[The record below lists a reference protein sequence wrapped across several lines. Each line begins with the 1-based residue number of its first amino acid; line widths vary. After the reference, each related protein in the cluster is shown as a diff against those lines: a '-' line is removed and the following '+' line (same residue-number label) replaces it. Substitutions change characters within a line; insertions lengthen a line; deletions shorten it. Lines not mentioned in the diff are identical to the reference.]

1 MKGDS
6 GRRVPGG
13 VRAGRRQAFALLA
26 VVAGLVLLVASG
38 LVIWRGQGVSEVGAG
53 DAARLSTPTPTA
65 TARPARV
72 DVPVTDGRR
81 LPAAAVPPVR
91 LAIPAIGLAAPV
103 DQVGIV
109 AATGEYQVPSDVD
122 RLGWYQFGPDLAA
135 TAGSIVVAGHVD
147 GAGQGRGAFFRLAEL
162 APGDRIDLADAAGT
176 GYGFEVV
183 AREVYPKEEIPL
195 DRYFARDG
203 ELRLT
208 LITCGGD
215 FDSGARRYSD
225 NVVVTAV
232 PVR

>member
-1 MKGDS
+1 MKGES
-6 GRRVPGG
+6 GRRVPGA
-13 VRAGRRQAFALLA
+13 VRAGRRHAFALLA
-26 VVAGLVLLVASG
+26 VVTGLVLLIASG
-38 LVIWRGQGVSEVGAG
+38 LVIWRGQGVSEVGV
-53 DAARLSTPTPTA
+53 DSAALSTPTPAA

-81 LPAAAVPPVR
+81 LPAVTVPPVR
-91 LAIPAIGLAAPV
+91 LAVPAIGLTAPV
-103 DQVGIV
+103 DQVGISPE
-109 AATGEYQVPSDVD
+109 TGEYEVPSDVD
-122 RLGWYQFGPDLAA
+122 RLGWYRFGPDLAA

-162 APGDRIDLADAAGT
+162 APGDRIELVDAAGT

-183 AREVYPKEEIPL
+183 AREVHRKEEIPL

-215 FDSGARRYSD
+215 FDSGVRRYSD
-225 NVVVTAV
+225 NIVVTAV

>member
-1 MKGDS
+1 
-6 GRRVPGG
+6 
-13 VRAGRRQAFALLA
+13 
-26 VVAGLVLLVASG
+26 VVTGLVLLIASG
-38 LVIWRGQGVSEVGAG
+38 LVISRDRGVSEVGA
-53 DAARLSTPTPTA
+53 DSAALSTPTAAA

-72 DVPVTDGRR
+72 DAPVTDGRR

-91 LAIPAIGLAAPV
+91 LAIPAIGLTAPV

-109 AATGEYQVPSDVD
+109 PETGEYEVPSDVD
-122 RLGWYQFGPDLAA
+122 RLGWYRFGPDLAA

-162 APGDRIDLADAAGT
+162 APGDRIELVDAAGT
-176 GYGFEVV
+176 GYRFEVV
-183 AREVYPKEEIPL
+183 AREVHPKAEIPL

-215 FDSGARRYSD
+215 FDSGVRRYSD
-225 NVVVTAV
+225 NIVVTAV